1 MSEEE
6 KECEECKPGLP
17 PWMGTF
23 ADLMSLLMCFFV
35 LLLSFAELDVLKFKR
50 LAGSMREAFG
60 VQRQVEL
67 NQVPT
72 GTSVIALEF
81 SPGKPEPTP
90 IKTVMQQT
98 TDPNQTSLELKCD
111 EPQEATAGDQCVEEL
126 NESQKSALELQ
137 ELLISTVTEANE
149 EAENQAL
156 EIASRLEEE
165 ISDEMIEIETQGR
178 KIVIRVEEKGS
189 FASGSARL
197 EDDFLPVLDKLID
210 VLASISGRISIE
222 GHTDDVPIKTKEFPS
237 NWDLS
242 AKRALVVAHGL
253 LDSDVLDSSR
263 ISVSG
268 FADSKPLVP
277 NDSAVNRAKNRRV
290 ELVLEEKSPDSMRK
304 EIQEREE
311 AIDAADTGVLREILD
326 LAPEEI
332 F

>member
-1 MSEEE
+1 MSDEEQN
-6 KECEECKPGLP
+6 CEECKPGLP
-17 PWMGTF
+17 AWMGTF

-35 LLLSFAELDVLKFKR
+35 LLLSFAEMDVLKFKR

-60 VQRQVEL
+60 VQKQIEV
-67 NQVPT
+67 NQVPS

-90 IKTVMQQT
+90 IRTVMQQT
-98 TDPNQTSLELKCD
+98 TDPNQTSLELMCD
-111 EPQEATAGDQCVEEL
+111 QPEEKQAGDECSEEIS
-126 NESQKSALELQ
+126 ESQKSMLELQ
-137 ELLISTVTEANE
+137 ELLVSTVTKASE

-165 ISDEMIEIETQGR
+165 ISDEIIEIETQGR

-197 EDDFLPVLDKLID
+197 EDDFLPILDKLVD
-210 VLASISGRISIE
+210 VLASVSGRISIE
-222 GHTDDVPIKTKEFPS
+222 GHTDDVPINTQEFPS

-253 LDSDVLDSSR
+253 MDSGLLDSQR

-268 FADSKPLVP
+268 FADSRPLVP
-277 NDSAVNRAKNRRV
+277 NDSAISRAKNRRV
-290 ELVLEEKSPDSMRK
+290 ELVLEEKSPDAMRK
-304 EIQEREE
+304 EIQEREG
-311 AIDAADTGVLREILD
+311 AIDATDTGVLREVLD
-326 LAPEEI
+326 LSPEEI

>member
-1 MSEEE
+1 MSDEEH
-6 KECEECKPGLP
+6 KCEECKPGLP
-17 PWMGTF
+17 AWMGTF

-35 LLLSFAELDVLKFKR
+35 LLLSFAEMDVLKFKR

-60 VQRQVEL
+60 VQKQVEL
-67 NQVPT
+67 NQVPS

-98 TDPNQTSLELKCD
+98 TDPNQTTLELMCD
-111 EPQEATAGDQCVEEL
+111 QAQEESAGDVCAEEL
-126 NESQKSALELQ
+126 SDSQKSMLEMQ
-137 ELLISTVTEANE
+137 ELVVSTVTQASE
-149 EAENQAL
+149 EAENQAM

-165 ISDEMIEIETQGR
+165 ISDQIIEIETQGR

-197 EDDFLPVLDKLID
+197 EDDFLPILDKLID
-210 VLASISGRISIE
+210 VLASVSGRISIE
-222 GHTDDVPIKTKEFPS
+222 GHTDDVPINTTEFPS

-253 LDSDVLDSSR
+253 MDSGVLDSKR

-268 FADSKPLVP
+268 FADSRPLVP
-277 NDSAVNRAKNRRV
+277 NDSVENRAKNRRV
-290 ELVLEEKSPDSMRK
+290 ELVLEEKSTDSMRQ
-304 EIQEREE
+304 EIQEREQ
-311 AIDAADTGVLREILD
+311 AIDASDTGVLREILD
-326 LAPEEI
+326 LAPEDI